1 MNKKEVNE
9 IRKQFSPSNCAITRI
24 CGCYVDYEKQ
34 KKAQLKDAFL
44 SLSEEE
50 NFKYYTIFKK
60 ALSGTVGKNLL
71 NMEFPAEQEQAGGT
85 HEFLM
90 KLLETKLTD
99 DDLLEEFYDKIIAT
113 YDYPENYY
121 IILIHSA
128 YDVPGK
134 STDGSTMD
142 DASDFVYDHI
152 LCCICPVKLSKA
164 GLSYNAEKNTI
175 EERVRDWVV
184 EVPDNAFLFPAFN
197 DRNTDIHSLLYYA
210 KNPEKLQTEMVNQ
223 VLGCQPPLTLK
234 GQKSTFQA
242 IVEETLGQ
250 DCNFEA
256 VKTIHENLNEL
267 VADREE
273 DPVPLELGKTELKK
287 LLLDSAVSNDNLK
300 DFEETYETTVSQ
312 ETSLV
317 AANVAS
323 TKTLDIKTSDVVIK
337 VNPEK
342 SHLIEN
348 RIIDGVPCLVI
359 EISDAVEVNG
369 IHVRAIPAMKE
380 TNE

>member
-1 MNKKEVNE
+1 MNKKEANE

-24 CGCYVDYEKQ
+24 CGCYVDHEKE

-60 ALSGTVGKNLL
+60 ALSGTIGKNLL
-71 NMEFPAEQEQAGGT
+71 NMEFPTSQEHEGGT
-85 HEFLM
+85 QEFLC
-90 KLLETKLTD
+90 KLLETRLTD
-99 DDLLEEFYDKIIAT
+99 DDLLEEFYDKVIAS

-134 STDGSTMD
+134 ATDGTTMD
-142 DASDFVYDHI
+142 DASDTVYDHI

-164 GLSYNAEKNTI
+164 GLSYNADKNTI
-175 EERVRDWVV
+175 EERTRDWVV

-197 DRNTDIHSLLYYA
+197 DRASDVHNLLYYA
-210 KNPEKLQTEMVNQ
+210 KNPEKLQTEFVDQ
-223 VLGCQPPLTLK
+223 VLGCHPPLTLK

-267 VADREE
+267 VADCAE
-273 DPVPLELGKTELKK
+273 DPVPLELGKDELKK
-287 LLLDSAVSNDNLK
+287 LLLNSAVSSDNLK
-300 DFEETYETTVSQ
+300 DFEETYDTTVSQ

-317 AANVAS
+317 ATNVAS
-323 TKTLDIKTSDVVIK
+323 TKTLEVKTSDVVIK

-342 SHLIEN
+342 SHLVEN
-348 RIIDGVPCLVI
+348 RIIDGIPCLVI

-369 IHVRAIPAMKE
+369 IHVRAVPVK
-380 TNE
+380 NEEK

>member
-1 MNKKEVNE
+1 MNKKEINE

-34 KKAQLKDAFL
+34 KKARLKEGFL

-60 ALSGTVGKNLL
+60 ALSGTVGKHLL
-71 NMEFPAEQEQAGGT
+71 NMEFPAAQETSGGT
-85 HEFLM
+85 QDFLM
-90 KLLETKLTD
+90 KLLQSKLTE
-99 DDLLEEFYDKIIAT
+99 DDLLEEFYDQVIAT

-128 YDVPGK
+128 YDIPGR
-134 STDGSTMD
+134 SSDGSTME
-142 DASDFVYDHI
+142 DASDFVYDHL

-184 EVPDNAFLFPAFN
+184 EAPDNGFLFPAFH

-210 KNPEKLQTEMVNQ
+210 KNPEKLQSDFVNQ

-234 GQKSTFQA
+234 NQKSTFQS

-250 DCNFEA
+250 DCHFEA

-267 VADREE
+267 VADRDE
-273 DPVPLELGKTELKK
+273 DPVPLALGKEELKK
-287 LLLDSAVSNDNLK
+287 LLLNSAVSTDHVK
-300 DFEETYETTVSQ
+300 DFEDTYDATVSQ

-317 AANVAS
+317 AANVAN
-323 TKTLDIKTSDVVIK
+323 TRTLDIKTSDVIIK

-342 SHLIEN
+342 SYLIEN

-369 IHVRAIPAMKE
+369 IHVRALPAP
-380 TNE
+380 TSDQ